1 MSVTTY
7 KSFSLSTED
16 GKMKVD
22 VDINGT
28 IKKNTQ
34 GVLLFGFRKIQS
46 YSGGEKAFENII
58 VEHTSFG
65 MSVFQIQE

>member
-46 YSGGEKAFENII
+46 YSGGEKSI
-58 VEHTSFG
+58 
-65 MSVFQIQE
+65 